1 MSYRLEDI
9 SFKELLG
16 YSIKGEEIAY
26 NAYMDIA
33 EKLSGL
39 PSDRFQ
45 SIAEE
50 ELDHKEKLLDLHE
63 YEFGDKK
70 YIVPDGE
77 GFPPHEGDFLDFDT
91 EKLTS
96 FIEAIESAIEAEKNA
111 YELYYQLAKKKEDH
125 SELFNYI
132 AIMEKGHQSSLEEEK
147 EMYQEIL
154 ESKGEDV
161 SIDEL
166 DTLTWT
172 LMMPKKKD

>member
-1 MSYRLEDI
+1 MSYELKDI

-26 NAYMDIA
+26 EAYTDIA
-33 EKLSGL
+33 ETLSGL
-39 PSDRFQ
+39 PADRFQ

-50 ELDHKEKLLDLHE
+50 ELDHKKKLLDLHE

-70 YIVPDGE
+70 YIVPE
-77 GFPPHEGDFLDFDT
+77 VEELPPHEGDLIDLDP

-96 FIEAIESAIEAEKNA
+96 FIEALESAIEAEKNA
-111 YELYYQLAKKKEDH
+111 YELYYELAKKKEKH

-132 AIMEKGHQSSLEEEK
+132 AIMEKGHQSSLKEEK
-147 EMYQEIL
+147 EMYEEIL
-154 ESKGEDV
+154 KNKGEDV

-166 DTLTWT
+166 DTLY
-172 LMMPKKKD
+172 